1 MPGPWPGE
9 VVKRLLDLA
18 VSALLLVLLSPV
30 LLVLAVLI
38 RLCMGSPVLF
48 RQVRPGFH
56 ARPFAVVKFRTMNEA
71 HAADGE
77 LLSDRERLTSL
88 GRFMRRLSLDELPQL
103 WNVLRGDMAVVGPR
117 PEDPQYV
124 ASYSEGQRS
133 ILGIRPGLTSPASMT
148 YRDEERMLTGAD
160 WEQMYVSE
168 VLPEKLALDLDYFRR
183 RSVLSDVVMVWRTIG
198 AVLR

>member
-1 MPGPWPGE
+1 MP
-9 VVKRLLDLA
+9 LA
-18 VSALLLVLLSPV
+18 GTALLLLSP
-30 LLVLAVLI
+30 LLVAIAVAVKLSSAGPI
-38 RLCMGSPVLF
+38 LYR
-48 RQVRPGFH
+48 
-56 ARPFAVVKFRTMNEA
+56 ARRVGRGGEPFTLLKFRSMVVSAATAGPPITMA
-71 HAADGE
+71 GDARVTG
-77 LLSDRERLTSL
+77 L
-88 GRFMRRLSLDELPQL
+88 GRILRKWKLDELPQL